1 MILNYLRALIALLSF
16 FLGGYLLFD
25 LLLAG
30 FHWRGMVVA
39 LLCFVAS
46 HYLWPRGQGMM
57 ESDTLQIVADIID
70 LPYRLIALI
79 LRGVVRLGKSADD
92 LGGIN

>member
-1 MILNYLRALIALLSF
+1 
-16 FLGGYLLFD
+16 
-25 LLLAG
+25 
-30 FHWRGMVVA
+30 
-39 LLCFVAS
+39 
-46 HYLWPRGQGMM
+46 MM